1 MSSNIQDFKYKK
13 EHITPK
19 NNNQKPK
26 YQKFHRERKPK
37 SKHKR
42 NKKQQI
48 NDAGKEQKKSLGQ
61 NKTGRNI
68 S

>member
-13 EHITPK
+13 EHITQK

-26 YQKFHRERKPK
+26 YQKFQGERKPN

-48 NDAGKEQKKSLGQ
+48 NNAGKEQK
-61 NKTGRNI
+61 NP
-68 S
+68 